1 MPIYGDCT
9 MTNSN
14 TTSDDHRK
22 TVGEWLDLP
31 FEWRIPVYQ
40 RHYAWDAKKSHGPI
54 DLFWKTVQEQAE
66 SLLTDKEIPRHY
78 LGAILVDD
86 KKKNQLD
93 PITPFN
99 VVDGQQ
105 RLTTIQIAL
114 LAIAQLAKQYECDD
128 IIEELHKY
136 VYSPE
141 GSRTRL
147 NPTNFDQEQFKE
159 VVYWVYGTGTASI
172 SHVNHARQK
181 NSKKSKVMSAFNYFC
196 KNAEEFVK
204 KHSKQGAKLAIDAIK
219 RALLEKFDLVLIVL
233 HKDDNAQ
240 QVFESLNNYGERLTT
255 FDLIRNNVFYR
266 ATHIEPGKEPGKD
279 QELFDG
285 IWQQLEN
292 PDWED
297 KANRKNT
304 HIEAYIARMLAA
316 KTGKEFNFNTIDIFN
331 TYKEF
336 AVPFGKNIDEE
347 VRQLMEYTDIYKYLG
362 FPPEKAGENPVP
374 DMNFGIFRFD
384 IWNNIDYYPVLFMIT
399 GSETLNTTE
408 KQRMVN
414 LLESY
419 VIRRRICALSM
430 EYYNLHAIEIC
441 KHLSKKNNYNT
452 LFEVLKN
459 AEGRSTLF
467 PDNNMVTAECTRAKF
482 YGSSQ
487 GSINRHI
494 FCQLE
499 ISMNDSPEERGE
511 LNINQL
517 SLDHILPQKWDKNSK
532 WKDMVLVD
540 NTDEA
545 DVPGYIHTLGNLTLM
560 SGPNNARK
568 SNGSLEEFYDYLKN
582 SAMALNRELA
592 EELKQDFVWNLDK
605 IRARSQKLGKKICEI
620 WPEDIK

>member
-1 MPIYGDCT
+1 

-66 SLLTDKEIPRHY
+66 SLLTDKEIPHHY

-86 KKKNQLD
+86 KKKNKLD
-93 PITPFN
+93 PMTPFH

-128 IIEELHKY
+128 ITEKLQKY

-141 GSRTRL
+141 GNRTRL

-172 SHVNHARQK
+172 SHVNLARQK

-196 KNAEEFVK
+196 KNAEGFVK
-204 KHSKQGAKLAIDAIK
+204 KHSKQGAEAAINSLK
-219 RALLEKFDLVLIVL
+219 QALLEKFDLVLIVL
-233 HKDDNAQ
+233 RPDDNAQ
-240 QVFESLNNYGERLTT
+240 QVFESLNNHGERLTT

-266 ATHIEPGKEPGKD
+266 AAHIEPDKD
-279 QELFDG
+279 QKLFDG
-285 IWQQLEN
+285 EWQQLEH
-292 PDWED
+292 PDWGD
-297 KANRKNT
+297 MANRKNT
-304 HIEAYIARMLAA
+304 HIEAYIARMLVA
-316 KTGKEFNFNTIDIFN
+316 KTSKEFNFNTIDIFN
-331 TYKEF
+331 TYKQF
-336 AVPFGKNIDEE
+336 ADRFANNIDEE
-347 VRQLMEYTDIYKYLG
+347 IRQLMEYTELYKYLG
-362 FPPEKAGENPVP
+362 FVPKKATENPVP
-374 DMNFGIFRFD
+374 DINFGIFRFN
-384 IWNNIDYYPVLFMIT
+384 IWNNRDYYPVLFMIA
-399 GSETLNTTE
+399 ETE
-408 KQRMVN
+408 KLDTAEKQKMVN

-419 VIRRRICALSM
+419 VIRRRICALPM
-430 EYYNLHAIEIC
+430 DNYNLHAIDIC
-441 KHLSKKNNYNT
+441 KHLGKKNDYRT
-452 LFEVLKN
+452 LFHVLKD
-459 AEGRSTLF
+459 AKGPSTMF
-467 PDNNMVTAECTRAKF
+467 PDNDMVMKECVHAKF
-482 YGSSQ
+482 YIPSL

-494 FCQLE
+494 FRQLE
-499 ISMNDSPEERGE
+499 ISMNDPVERGE
-511 LNINQL
+511 LDISQL
-517 SLDHILPQKWDKNSK
+517 SLDHILPQQWDKNST
-532 WKDMVLVD
+532 WRNMILSG
-540 NTDEA
+540 NTDETE
-545 DVPGYIHTLGNLTLM
+545 VPGYIHTLGNLTLM
-560 SGPNNARK
+560 SLPNNIRK
-568 SNGSLEEFYDYLKN
+568 SNNPLEEIHGYLTK

-592 EELKQDFVWNLDK
+592 EEIKQDFVWNLDK